1 MGLLLLLLDE
11 TAKAD
16 AKPGLVQKVAFSI
29 AWLLL
34 IALLRSFALRIL
46 RGREWGSE
54 EESMR
59 WRLRTINLALL
70 ALLLGGLIIWF
81 QQLHDMALGAVALMA
96 AIVLAAKELIICMS
110 GGVLRTA
117 SNSFSIGDRIEI
129 AGHRGDVIEYGLL
142 TTTIMEVGPSH
153 RRTGRAIV
161 IPNSVL
167 MTQAIVNESF
177 TDEYVLH
184 SFELTLQAD
193 EDWQEAERVLLRT
206 ARKACEADLQ
216 MIERHMRRLASKH
229 GLAPSTVE
237 PRVSLHVT
245 EDGRVKLLVR
255 VPTAARNKGRTEQ
268 TIVRAFLEHVRPSPS
283 GGEAPPRED
292 DEERHGGAP
301 PAG

>member
-1 MGLLLLLLDE
+1 MGLLLLWLQDGARAE
-11 TAKAD
+11 S
-16 AKPGLVQKVAFSI
+16 KPGLLQQVAVTL

-34 IALLRSFALRIL
+34 ILLLRSFALRIL
-46 RGREWGSE
+46 RGKEWSSE

-59 WRLRTINLALL
+59 WRMRTINLALVL
-70 ALLLGGLIIWF
+70 LLLGMLVVWF
-81 QQLHDMALGAVALMA
+81 EELHAMALSAVALVA
-96 AIVLAAKELIICMS
+96 AFVLAAKELIICMS

-129 AGHRGDVIEYGLL
+129 GGHRGDVIEYGLL

-167 MTQAIVNESF
+167 MTHSVVNESF

-184 SFELTLQAD
+184 SFDLTLKPE

-206 ARKACEADLQ
+206 ARKVCEADLQ
-216 MIERHMRRLASKH
+216 MAERHMRRLASKH

-237 PRVSLHVT
+237 PRVSLQVT
-245 EDGRVKLLVR
+245 EDSKVRLLVR

-268 TIVRAFLEHVRPSPS
+268 TIVRAFLEHMRPPASA
-283 GGEAPPRED
+283 GD
-292 DEERHGGAP
+292 GAP
-301 PAG
+301 PEGEELPDARAG

>member
-1 MGLLLLLLDE
+1 MALLFLWLDE
-11 TAKAD
+11 EAKSG
-16 AKPGLVQKVAFSI
+16 PGLPQKLYFSV
-29 AWLLL
+29 AWLFL
-34 IALLRSFALRIL
+34 ILLLRSFALRVL
-46 RGREWGSE
+46 RGKEWGSE

-70 ALLLGGLIIWF
+70 ALLLGALIIWF
-81 QQLHDMALGAVALMA
+81 QELHAMALSAVALVA
-96 AIVLAAKELIICMS
+96 AIVLAAKELIVCMS

-117 SNSFSIGDRIEI
+117 SNSFTLGDRVEI
-129 AGHRGDVIEYGLL
+129 GGHRGDVIEYGLL
-142 TTTIMEVGPSH
+142 TTTIMEVGSSH

-161 IPNSVL
+161 IPNSAL
-167 MTQAIVNESF
+167 MTQPVINESF

-184 SFELTLQAD
+184 SFELTLKPE
-193 EDWQEAERVLLRT
+193 EDWQEAERILLRT

-216 MIERHMRRLASKH
+216 MIERHMRRTASQH

-245 EDGRVKLLVR
+245 EDSRVKLLVR

-283 GGEAPPRED
+283 GGEAPPHEEA
-292 DEERHGGAP
+292 EERRGGAP